1 MIWNHTSVKASLI
14 IHERI
19 KISCLFLKLINEEKN
34 MLISS
39 GTLQPKNRKAA
50 IAKSLTVCVICLS
63 TIQALCPIPKRKKN
77 VLDITYRY
85 FKTGANVLERIIN
98 YCCLQLGFS
107 PSHMGKLFSCLK

>member
-1 MIWNHTSVKASLI
+1 
-14 IHERI
+14 
-19 KISCLFLKLINEEKN
+19 
-34 MLISS
+34 MLTSS

-98 YCCLQLGFS
+98 YCRLQLGFS
-107 PSHMGKLFSCLK
+107 PSHMGKLFSCLKEIRKKSRTTQLTYPKLMETRVR